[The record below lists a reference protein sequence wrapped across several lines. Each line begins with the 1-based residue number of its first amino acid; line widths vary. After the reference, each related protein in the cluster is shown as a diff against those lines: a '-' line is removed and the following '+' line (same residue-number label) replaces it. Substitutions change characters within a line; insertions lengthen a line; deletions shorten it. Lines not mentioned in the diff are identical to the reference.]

1 MKGRRYESID
11 TIKGISCIAVV
22 LIHYLF
28 PEPFA
33 IPIKK
38 MSRFGVPV
46 FLPSLAIS
54 LQAKMGNVWKTAL

>member
-38 MSRFGVPV
+38 CQDLGCRF